1 MRSSQSLPNSRGVFL
16 ESEEDVVGREGGDTI
31 REMRGSEE
39 ASFVNDAESLS
50 GEDSD
55 EQPKAPLT
63 PAEERKKWWKVYI
76 LYFLFLWNSNIY
88 EYASVCPYETQHP
101 PSK

>member
-1 MRSSQSLPNSRGVFL
+1 MMRSSHSLPNSSGTFL
-16 ESEEDVVGREGGDTI
+16 EESEEDVVGRDTV
-31 REMRGSEE
+31 REMRGSDE
-39 ASFVNDAESLS
+39 APFVNDAESLS

-63 PAEERKKWWKVYI
+63 RAEERKKWWKVYL
-76 LYFLFLWNSNIY
+76 LYFLFLWNSNLY
-88 EYASVCPYETQHP
+88 EYASVGPYDDALHP